1 MLDIVCAGKD
11 VEGTYKVVKHLLDNV
26 GTMYVFRK
34 SGLYKHMKFRDVDE
48 AILDG
53 VKQFLDKK
61 LHRQPASCRYMLYDV
76 YIYQEASFMTSGV
89 SFILY
94 CIMEKVLV
102 EQRLE

>member
-1 MLDIVCAGKD
+1 MKNKYGFCKGLAALVLLID
-11 VEGTYKVVKHLLDNV
+11 VYK
-26 GTMYVFRK
+26 
-34 SGLYKHMKFRDVDE
+34 
-48 AILDG
+48 
-53 VKQFLDKK
+53 
-61 LHRQPASCRYMLYDV
+61 RQV